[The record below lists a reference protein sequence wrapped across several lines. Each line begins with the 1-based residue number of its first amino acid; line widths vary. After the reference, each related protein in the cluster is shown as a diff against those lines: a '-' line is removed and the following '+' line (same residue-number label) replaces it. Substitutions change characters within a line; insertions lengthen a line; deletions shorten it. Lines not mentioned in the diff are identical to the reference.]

1 MPPPNNKEKIMVKD
15 SDSIIV
21 QGVKHYVQRYKFKFK
36 GDYMSHKSIDRPS
49 NVRKIASSVVMV
61 SIRWKNMFMV

>member
-1 MPPPNNKEKIMVKD
+1 M
-15 SDSIIV
+15 
-21 QGVKHYVQRYKFKFK
+21 VQRYKFKFK